1 VRAFFDTNVLV
12 YAFDSSAPEKQN
24 RALDLFNVLA
34 LKGDAVL
41 STQVLQ
47 EFFVVTTRKLAIPLS
62 SERAEEIVRQFAQLP
77 TVVIDPDLILQA
89 IRVTRAHQVSFWDA
103 LLIAAAKFAGATELL
118 TEDLQHGLTI
128 EGVRISNPF
137 VEASAG

>member
-12 YAFDSSAPEKQN
+12 YAFDSSTPQKQV
-24 RALDLFNVLA
+24 RALDLFDVLA
-34 LKGDAVL
+34 SRGDAVM

-47 EFFVVTTRKLAIPLS
+47 EFFVVTTRKLATPLS

-103 LLIAAAKFAGATELL
+103 LLIAAAKFAGAAELL
-118 TEDLQHGLTI
+118 TEDMQHGQTI
-128 EGVRISNPF
+128 EGVRIVNPF
-137 VEASAG
+137 IEASAA